1 MEFDGILW
9 TPITLTTMLTARL
22 CMGGNG
28 LGPEMGNFRTWS
40 RRARQRPVAAV
51 IVIAKYYNHKCHWPP
66 SVPFLIHSTAQH
78 LVFPYFHICLHMKRE
93 FQKYVSPQMQVWLAA
108 PSSERMH
115 FGQLLLFFLEDQ
127 HSPQLLFASEDQ
139 HNSQKNHVWILYF
152 TELQINLL

>member
-40 RRARQRPVAAV
+40 RRERQRPVAAV
-51 IVIAKYYNHKCHWPP
+51 IGIAKHC
-66 SVPFLIHSTAQH
+66 VIDPFLIHSSAPTSGISI
-78 LVFPYFHICLHMKRE
+78 FPHMSAYISIYILPYPYLHICLHMKRE
-93 FQKYVSPQMQVWLAA
+93 FQKDVSPQMQVWLAA

-127 HSPQLLFASEDQ
+127 HNPQLLFASED
-139 HNSQKNHVWILYF
+139 
-152 TELQINLL
+152 